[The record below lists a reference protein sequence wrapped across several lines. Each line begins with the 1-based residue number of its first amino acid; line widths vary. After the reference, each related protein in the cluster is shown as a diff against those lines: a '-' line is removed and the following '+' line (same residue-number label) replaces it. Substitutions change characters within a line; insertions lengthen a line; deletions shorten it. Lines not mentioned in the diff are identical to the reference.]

1 MKTAQ
6 DRAGKISN
14 HFQGLGTVTREMV
27 ERRAKE
33 LAIIN
38 GRAPND
44 FTEND
49 WTQAKHEMLG
59 DENFD
64 AGEEESVAAVTRW
77 DEEPGT
83 SGHQV
88 EKFSP
93 PDEQTFAER
102 LVEEGVEE
110 AEHDQMV
117 EGSRKPD
124 ERI

>member
-1 MKTAQ
+1 MKVA
-6 DRAGKISN
+6 RGREGKISN
-14 HFQGLGTVTREMV
+14 HFRGLGTVTREMV
-27 ERRAKE
+27 DRRARE
-33 LAIIN
+33 IAMIN

-44 FTEND
+44 FTRGD
-49 WTQAKHEMLG
+49 WVEAKHEMLG
-59 DENFD
+59 DQDFE

-88 EKFSP
+88 ENVSP
-93 PDEQTFAER
+93 PDEQTDAER

-117 EGSRKPD
+117 EGSRAPD